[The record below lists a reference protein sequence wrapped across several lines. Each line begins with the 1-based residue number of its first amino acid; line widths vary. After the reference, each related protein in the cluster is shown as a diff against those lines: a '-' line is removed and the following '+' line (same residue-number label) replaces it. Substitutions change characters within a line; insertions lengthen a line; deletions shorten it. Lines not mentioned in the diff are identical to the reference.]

1 MGVNRFL
8 FGYLDDEA
16 VPGFVLSNRAGMRAK
31 VMAFG
36 ARLTEMHI
44 PDRNGRLE
52 DVVLGYDNLGDYVMT
67 STFCGAT
74 CGRFGNRI
82 ARGEF
87 SLDGQRHRL
96 ALNDGPNHLHGG
108 PGGFDHRIWA
118 AAADE
123 ASNSVVFSL
132 ASPDG
137 DEGYPG
143 SLAAVARYR
152 LTEAGEL
159 EITMSAA
166 TDVPTIVAMVHHS
179 YWNLAGHGSGD
190 VRAQTLQINADF
202 YTPLDSTLIPTGT
215 IAPVAG
221 TPYDFTRDKPIG
233 VGLDAVGGVGFDD
246 NYCLRGPT
254 DTVRPVVRMIDPA
267 SGRGLEMSTDQPGMQ
282 LYSAGAFPAEGI
294 VGKGGTRYPPHAGVA
309 LEAQKFPNSPNVG
322 HFPSARLGLG
332 EFYQNHVR
340 FRFFS
345 Q

>member
-1 MGVNRFL
+1 MAVDRFL
-8 FGYLDDEA
+8 FGRLDSEA
-16 VPGFVLSNRAGMRAK
+16 VPGFVLWNRAGMRAK
-31 VMAFG
+31 LMAFG
-36 ARLTEMHI
+36 APLTEMHI
-44 PDRNGRLE
+44 ADRDGRFE
-52 DVVLGYDNLGDYVMT
+52 DVVLGYDDLGDYVMT
-67 STFCGAT
+67 STFCEAT

-87 SLDGQRHRL
+87 SLDGRRHRL

-108 PGGFDHRIWA
+108 PGGFDRRIWA
-118 AAADE
+118 AAADDP
-123 ASNSVVFSL
+123 SNSVVFSL

-143 SLAAVARYR
+143 SLATMARRR
-152 LTEAGEL
+152 LSEAGEL

-166 TDVPTIVAMVHHS
+166 ADAPTIVAMVHHS

-190 VRAQTLQINADF
+190 VRGQSLRIDADF
-202 YTPLDSTLIPTGT
+202 YTPLDGALIPTGA

-221 TPYDFTRDKPIG
+221 TPYDFTRGKSIG
-233 VGLDAVGGVGFDD
+233 VGLDAAGGIGFDD

-254 DTVRPVVRMIDPA
+254 DTVRPVVRMINPA

-282 LYSAGAFPAEGI
+282 LYSAGQFPVEGI
-294 VGKGGTRYPPHAGVA
+294 VGKGGARYRPHAGIA

-322 HFPSARLGLG
+322 HFPSARLAPGAL
-332 EFYQNHVR
+332 YQSRVR
-340 FRFFS
+340 FRFLT